1 MGKHDRISDDIERIS
16 IADVS
21 ITNKSAILF
30 SKLSLDGRI
39 LAIQPSLVH
48 IIVLVLKSRR
58 QWSITIKA
66 SNDIDKANRILTDGV
81 IWSEHGGNSQDLII
95 VTIKGLELYKI
106 SSSRGQCKLSR
117 TIPMH
122 CYSFWYEP
130 NDRDIL

>member
-66 SNDIDKANRILTDGV
+66 SNDIEKANRILTDGV
-81 IWSEHGGNSQDLII
+81 TWW
-95 VTIKGLELYKI
+95 
-106 SSSRGQCKLSR
+106 KLSR
-117 TIPMH
+117 FNN
-122 CYSFWYEP
+122 CY
-130 NDRDIL
+130 NKRTRTL